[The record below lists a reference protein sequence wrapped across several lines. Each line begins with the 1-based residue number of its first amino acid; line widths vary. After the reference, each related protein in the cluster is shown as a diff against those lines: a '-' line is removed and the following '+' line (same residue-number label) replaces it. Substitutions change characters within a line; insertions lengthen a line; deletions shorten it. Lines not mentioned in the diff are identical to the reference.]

1 MFRTPFRRGL
11 AAAVACVA
19 LAGFA
24 SACGGG
30 GNAELCT
37 ETFKLYE
44 EYTKQAQS
52 AAGDA
57 DSMNKLNADIGAK
70 VKELAGK
77 ADGDLA
83 TALNGMADTFTG
95 AQIDTSDKDAALAKL
110 QEVRTDMK
118 AALDK
123 VNSLCT

>member
-11 AAAVACVA
+11 AAAAACIA
-19 LAGFA
+19 LSGSA

-30 GNAELCT
+30 GNADVCT

-44 EYTKQAQS
+44 DYTTQAQS

-57 DSMNKLNADIGAK
+57 ASMNKLNADIGAK

-77 ADGDLA
+77 AEGDLA
-83 TALNGMADTFTG
+83 AALNGMADTFTN
-95 AQIDTSDKDAALAKL
+95 AQIDPSDKDAALAEL
-110 QEVRTDMK
+110 QEVRTNMK
-118 AALDK
+118 TALDK
-123 VNSLCT
+123 VNAICT